1 MDVECRNRVEQT
13 QRLKGRDG
21 PTLTDFSIGM
31 RKTGRQREKKNE
43 QCKKG
48 TKIEVRLNEE

>member
-1 MDVECRNRVEQT
+1 MIQMDVECRNRVEQT

-31 RKTGRQREKKNE
+31 RKTGRQREKKMNSVKKE
-43 QCKKG
+43 QK
-48 TKIEVRLNEE
+48 